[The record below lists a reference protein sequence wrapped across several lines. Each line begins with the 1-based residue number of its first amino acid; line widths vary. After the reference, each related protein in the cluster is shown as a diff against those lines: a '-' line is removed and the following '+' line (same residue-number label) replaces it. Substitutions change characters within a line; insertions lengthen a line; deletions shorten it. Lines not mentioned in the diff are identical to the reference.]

1 MSKFRAWL
9 ELSRGA
15 NLPTV
20 WSNVFMG
27 WLIALAFGGTVC
39 VHELGWVLLSA
50 SLLYVAG
57 MFLNDAADVEWDRK
71 HFPDRPIPSGK
82 INLRHVRQVGLLLLS
97 LGLSAYLGW
106 LSLGL
111 TLFILAYTRW
121 HKTQPAFS
129 PWLMGICRAFLPA
142 MGYFAVCVQDDV
154 RGRQLLVAY
163 QVALLFSTASISLL
177 ARHEATGGRPSSF
190 VSWFACTAPF
200 LCFLGVPPSEVKSS
214 AVLVAVLVAVSIPLT
229 HYFIPSVGARVTE
242 RIAGL
247 VLLDYVVWRQIAPGF
262 VKEDA
267 LSSAGVVLLLLYG
280 TALGLRRLM
289 PTT

>member
-1 MSKFRAWL
+1 MSKLRAWL

-27 WLIALAFGGTVC
+27 WLIAVAFGGTVC
-39 VHELGWVLLSA
+39 VHKLSWVLLSA
-50 SLLYVAG
+50 SFLYVAG
-57 MFLNDAADVEWDRK
+57 MFLNDAADADWDRK
-71 HFPDRPIPSGK
+71 HFPNRPIPAGK
-82 INLRHVRQVGLLLLS
+82 VNITHVRQAGLVLLS
-97 LGLSAYLGW
+97 LGLSASLGW

-111 TLFILAYTRW
+111 TIFILAYTRW

-129 PWLMGICRAFLPA
+129 PWLMGVCRAFLPA
-142 MGYFAVCVQDDV
+142 IGYFAVCAQDDMP
-154 RGRQLLVAY
+154 GRQLLLAY

-177 ARHEATGGRPSSF
+177 ARHEATGASPSGF

-200 LCFLGVPPSEVKSS
+200 LCFLGVPASEVESS
-214 AVLVAVLVAVSIPLT
+214 AVFIATLVAVSIPLT
-229 HYFIPSVGARVTE
+229 HYFIPDVGTRVTE

-247 VLLDYVVWRQIAPGF
+247 VLLDYVVWRQIAPSF
-262 VKEDA
+262 VQEDV
-267 LSSAGVVLLLLYG
+267 LSSSGVVLLLLYG

>member
-1 MSKFRAWL
+1 MSKLRVWL

-27 WLIALAFGGTVC
+27 WLIAVAFGGTVC
-39 VHELGWVLLSA
+39 VHELGWVLLST
-50 SLLYVAG
+50 SFLYVAG

-71 HFPDRPIPSGK
+71 HFPDRPIPAGK
-82 INLRHVRQVGLLLLS
+82 IKLGHVQQAGLLLLS
-97 LGLSAYLGW
+97 LGLSACLGW
-106 LSLGL
+106 LSFGL

-121 HKTQPAFS
+121 HKTQPALS

-142 MGYFAVCVQDDV
+142 MGYFAVCAQDDV
-154 RGRQLLVAY
+154 HGRQLLVAY
-163 QVALLFSTASISLL
+163 QVALLFYTASISLL

-200 LCFLGVPPSEVKSS
+200 ICFFGVSASDIESS
-214 AVLVAVLVAVSIPLT
+214 AVIIAALVAISIPLT
-229 HYFIPSVGARVTE
+229 HYLIPDVGARVTE

-262 VKEDA
+262 VKEDV